1 LGEKIGQ
8 TLKYE
13 SNNLVLK
20 QASLVVNI
28 TFIYALHAFARDI
41 LLLKS
46 IITLY

>member
-41 LLLKS
+41 PLLKS